1 MIINTN
7 SRKKNKG
14 FTLVELIVVI
24 VIILVLAAVLVPSV
38 LRYVAKAQEAK
49 CKSGRDTLATE
60 YSLAIADEKI
70 PWDENTPNIADLQSK
85 GILPKFSCP
94 YGGEIYARK
103 NTDGTISIRCK
114 YHDDG
119 VTGGSGTGGHNF
131 PGQSLME
138 QLSKFMEDNSL
149 VGKDNKY
156 ILDKFYGDKKP
167 GDLATEEKVSDVL
180 TDEKIDDLI
189 PKIAK
194 AGNIS
199 EDTAKKAL
207 EKYKTG
213 KYTVAPFVCS
223 DGKIIMYYAQDEKW
237 ESSQKH
243 SSTNLLYYEGSW
255 YFVPNMN
262 GLKDS
267 FTGSFVLPQLRQ
279 EKDLENKLNTD
290 YIKIS

>member
-24 VIILVLAAVLVPSV
+24 VIILVLAAVLVPSI

-103 NTDGTISIRCK
+103 NADGTISIRCK

-119 VTGGSGTGGHNF
+119 ETGGSGTGGHNF
-131 PGQSLME
+131 PGKSLME
-138 QLSKFMEDNSL
+138 QLSKFMEDNPSY
-149 VGKDNKY
+149 GKNNSTV
-156 ILDKFYGDKKP
+156 LNKFYMDKKP
-167 GDLATEEKVSDVL
+167 EDIVSKEKVSDVL
-180 TDEKIDDLI
+180 TDDKIDSLI
-189 PKIAK
+189 SKIAI
-194 AGNIS
+194 ASNIS
-199 EDTAKKAL
+199 EDAAKKAL
-207 EKYKTG
+207 EKYKTDI
-213 KYTVAPFVCS
+213 YPVAPFVCS
-223 DGKIIMYYAQDEKW
+223 DGKIIMYYAQDDQWTSGKR
-237 ESSQKH
+237 H

-255 YFVPNMN
+255 YFYPNMN
-262 GLKDS
+262 GLKNS
-267 FTGSFVLPQLRQ
+267 FIGKHILPSLRE

-290 YIKIS
+290 FIKIS